1 MTTLLDDRSM
11 VQRVFDHIEHGT
23 TDTSDS
29 IWREPV
35 ANYRSPLRLD
45 AERALLRRLPVPF
58 CPSAALPQEGSY
70 LARDA
75 AGTPLFAVRGAD
87 GVVRA
92 FRNACRHR
100 GVQVASGAGCAKAFA
115 CRYHGWTYGLDGS
128 LRFVPHEDGFPGLDR
143 ESHGLVPVTA
153 VERAGLVFVAQ
164 APRPGDSGLL
174 DELPELIASNQK
186 LFASGE
192 FTLPANWK
200 LFLEGFLEG
209 YHIKTTHPTSFLP
222 YGFDNLNVIEHF
234 GRNSRV
240 TFPFQ
245 RIQKQAALPPEAR
258 RVEGALTYVYQVFP
272 NAIVTVLSRHTV
284 FLILE
289 PISLTETRVSSWRLS
304 NRSASESTG
313 TEDAQRDAAFVND
326 TGGAED
332 AAMVTSIQRGMAAG
346 ANEFFTY
353 GRFEGAIAHFHREL
367 DRLL

>member
-1 MTTLLDDRSM
+1 VASLLDDSSM
-11 VQRVFDHIEHGT
+11 VQRVFEHIQQGT
-23 TDTSDS
+23 TDASDS

-35 ANYRSPLRLD
+35 ANYRSQPRLD
-45 AERALLRRLPVPF
+45 AELALLRRLPVPF
-58 CPSAALPQEGSY
+58 CPSAALPEEGSY
-70 LARDA
+70 LAREA

-87 GVVRA
+87 RVVRA

-115 CRYHGWTYGLDGS
+115 CRYHGWTYGLDGG
-128 LRFVPHEDGFPGLDR
+128 LRHVPHADGFPGLDR

-153 VERAGLVFVAQ
+153 LERHGLVFVAQ
-164 APRPGDSGLL
+164 QPRAGDLAAV
-174 DELPELIASNQK
+174 DELPELIAPNQK

-222 YGFDNLNVIEHF
+222 YGFDNLNVIEPF
-234 GRNSRV
+234 GRNCRV

-245 RIQKQAALPPEAR
+245 RIQKQAALPPQER

-289 PISLTETRVSSWRLS
+289 PASLGETRVSSWRLS
-304 NRSASESTG
+304 NRSASESSG
-313 TEDAQRDAAFVND
+313 TAEAQRDAAFVND

-346 ANEFFTY
+346 ANESFLF
-353 GRFEGAIAHFHREL
+353 GRFEAAIAHFHREL